1 MSHNERLPPFR
12 RQDLPMALA
21 IEVVRTDSGE
31 RENISCASSPVR
43 IGRSPLNNVVL
54 AAPWVSLHHGLIHFD
69 DQHANYSDLGSTNG
83 TTVMV
88 KDQEM
93 KLHPMAPMQILGAG
107 QPTAELRIGVITLRV
122 RWEAPAAAG
131 MRPDSKR
138 GYETRLGEIKPGA
151 SAATAPRYPS
161 QDSGAESRS
170 PFEAPRGGAPVPMY
184 QAGMT
189 RMVMPEEQ
197 ARLRESPGIPSM

>member
-1 MSHNERLPPFR
+1 
-12 RQDLPMALA
+12 MALA

-43 IGRSPLNNVVL
+43 VGRSPLNNVVL

-69 DQHANYSDLGSTNG
+69 EQHANYSDLGSTNG

-93 KLHPMAPMQILGAG
+93 KLHPMVPMQILGAG

-122 RWEAPAAAG
+122 RWEAPAATG
-131 MRPDSKR
+131 TKTDKR
-138 GYETRLGEIKPGA
+138 GGYETRLGEVKPGA
-151 SAATAPRYPS
+151 MAGTAPRYP
-161 QDSGAESRS
+161 GE
-170 PFEAPRGGAPVPMY
+170 PPRGGAPVPMY

-189 RMVMPEEQ
+189 RMVMPGEQ
-197 ARLRESPGIPSM
+197 ANLQGGGGPATPVHTPMAVPQSAPQPDALARL